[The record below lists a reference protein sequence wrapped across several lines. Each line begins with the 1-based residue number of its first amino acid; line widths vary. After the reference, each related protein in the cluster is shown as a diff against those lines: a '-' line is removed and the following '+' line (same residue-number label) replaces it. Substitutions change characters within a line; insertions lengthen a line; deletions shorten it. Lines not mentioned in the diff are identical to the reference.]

1 MGNYLLEKPGR
12 QVASVLLSTKED
24 GKQNE
29 MK

>member
-12 QVASVLLSTKED
+12 QVVSVLLSTKED